1 MSTITLTKDSHVH
14 PDKYRIKLKDSNGV
28 LSGDAKALK
37 NIDNSKPTVHTSS
50 NVAIIGAGF
59 GGMASAIKTMNSLK
73 ENDVTIFERH
83 DNYGGTWYANTY
95 PGCASDIPAVWYS
108 FSFALTSNWT
118 RVQPPQ
124 YEMEEYILRV
134 AEQFKLR
141 EKTRFKTSVD
151 ECVFNEDTG
160 IWTLYAHDIATGQK
174 IEHTAK
180 ILLSCTG
187 VLIHPAHLREPGLE
201 NFKGAYMHSAL
212 WDHSIDTRGKNVVVF
227 GNGCSANQVVPALLN
242 DPKYSVNSLTQIV
255 RSKHYVMPPVPK
267 ILIFFYNLLRNSFF
281 GLQLVRWVTITYAEL
296 RFPLFKGESFLS
308 KLVRWAHRSASV
320 NYMKQA
326 PKKYWDALIPEYKA
340 GCKRLIFDYGYI
352 PSLNDSRIELTN
364 ERVDRIV
371 ADGIYLKDGRFIK
384 ADIIVA
390 CTGYDV
396 PKAFGLPVKTNKG
409 ASLQKIW
416 AEEGVGAYRTLLVK
430 DIPNFFLIDGPNAGT
445 GHASV
450 VMAIEHGIDYYMK
463 VAKPILQGKEKSV
476 VVKPEPYNNWFKLMQ
491 EKLRESVFGTAFGGC
506 TSWYADGRTN
516 FTTYPF
522 SQIHYWYIT
531 HFPNYKDLIYKHND
545 KKNI

>member
-1 MSTITLTKDSHVH
+1 MSTITLTKDSHLH
-14 PDKYRIKLKDSNGV
+14 PEKYRINLKECTDVVGPNQT
-28 LSGDAKALK
+28 ALK
-37 NIDNSKPTVHTSS
+37 NFNNDLPTIHTSS
-50 NVAIIGAGF
+50 NIAIIGAGF
-59 GGMASAIKTMNSLK
+59 GGMASAIKTMKSLK
-73 ENDVTIFERH
+73 EHNISIFERH
-83 DNYGGTWYANTY
+83 DNFGGCWYANTY

-187 VLIHPAHLREPGLE
+187 VLVHPLQLKEPGLE
-201 NFKGAYMHSAL
+201 NFKGKYMHSAL
-212 WDHSIDTRGKNVVVF
+212 WDHSVDFKSKNVVVF
-227 GNGCSANQVVPALLN
+227 GNGCSANQVVPTLLN
-242 DPKYSVNSLTQIV
+242 GKEFDIASLTQIV

-267 ILIFFYNLLRNSFF
+267 ILVFFYNLLRYSFL
-281 GLQLVRWVTITYAEL
+281 GLQLVRWVTILVAES
-296 RFPLFKGESFLS
+296 RFPLFRGEGPLS
-308 KLVRWAHRSASV
+308 KLVRWINRAMSV

-326 PKKYWDALIPEYKA
+326 PKKYWDALIPNYKV

-352 PSLNDSRIELTN
+352 PSLKDPRLHLTN
-364 ERVDRIV
+364 ERVDKIV
-371 ADGIYLKDGRFIK
+371 ADGIYLKDGTFVK
-384 ADIIVA
+384 ADIIIA

-396 PKAFGLPVKTNKG
+396 PKAFTLPIKTNKG
-409 ASLQKIW
+409 ASLKKIW
-416 AEEGVGAYRTLLVK
+416 DEEGVGAYRTILVK
-430 DIPNFFLIDGPNAGT
+430 SIPNLFLIDGPNVGT

-450 VMAIEHGIDYYMK
+450 VMAIEHGIDYFIK
-463 VAKPILQGKEKSV
+463 IAKPILQGKEKSV